1 MAQYS
6 DQVSTLNDYLSF
18 KILCSASLFFQNY
31 LIYCVYDKISN
42 LIMIFLVSSSNDR
55 RKQILAKLIKGGDWY
70 S

>member
-1 MAQYS
+1 MAQYRN
-6 DQVSTLNDYLSF
+6 QVSTLNNNLSF
-18 KILCSASLFFQNY
+18 EILCSASLFFQNY
-31 LIYCVYDKISN
+31 LIYSVYNEICN

>member
-6 DQVSTLNDYLSF
+6 DQVSTLNNNLSF
-18 KILCSASLFFQNY
+18 EILSSASLFFQNY
-31 LIYCVYDKISN
+31 LIYSVYNEICN

-55 RKQILAKLIKGGDWY
+55 RKQILAKLIEGGDWY